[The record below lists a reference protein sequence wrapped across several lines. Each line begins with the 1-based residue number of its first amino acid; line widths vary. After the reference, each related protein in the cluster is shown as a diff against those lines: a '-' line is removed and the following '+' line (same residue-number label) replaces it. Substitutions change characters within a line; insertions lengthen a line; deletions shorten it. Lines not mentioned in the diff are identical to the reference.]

1 MRDTFLIVDGNS
13 LMYRAFH
20 ALPLMDYNGVYTN
33 AAHGFLS
40 MLLRCIRERAP
51 RYCAVAF
58 DEHAPTFRHTEYAEY
73 KAGRAPTPDE
83 LRPQFDIIKEILS
96 AMGLGVLS
104 LTGYEADDILG
115 TLSSQC
121 AQRDIAA
128 LLLTGDR
135 DALQLVSD
143 DTTLLLTRKG
153 ISEIEECTP
162 ARVQEL
168 FGVRPDQITDLKGL
182 MGDSSD
188 NIPGIPGVGEKTAV
202 KLLTSYDTLE
212 NVLAHADEIKGKLG
226 EMVRDNAEKGRFSK
240 YLATI
245 RRDIPLQVHYD
256 ACETQRLADGL
267 PVLYKYGLNAI
278 AQRIEK
284 EQSGA
289 PAQPAAETIVFS
301 DWEPLDAQTAA
312 GMAQAG
318 DAAVYLSEEEL
329 SICQGTRRARAQIT
343 GQTALFDMPGLSGD
357 PLAECTAVWRGAVIT
372 HDGKHL
378 LHALANAGQ
387 PLPQIAYDTML
398 AAYAINPQEKSYALS
413 AFGDADASGVLSLRL
428 RQQAQMKELGVEK
441 LYEQIELPLMRV
453 LFDMEREGFA
463 VDGSVLRALGEQL
476 TAREEQLKSEIYR
489 LANAGDFNV
498 NSPKQLGEVLFG
510 EDKLALKAGRKTS
523 KGYSTDADTLESLR
537 DAHPVIPCILEY
549 RQVSKL
555 RSTYIDAL
563 LRKIGPDGRIH
574 TFFDQT
580 GTATGRIS
588 SAEPNLQNIPVRTEL
603 GREIRRAFV
612 ASPGCVLVDA
622 DYSQIELRILA
633 HFSGDAA
640 MIDAFRRGQDI
651 HARTAAEVAGVP
663 LEDVTPTMRAHAKA
677 VNFGLVYGISD
688 FGLARNTGMSRKEA
702 AAFIEKYFATYPGVR
717 GCMDRAVKE
726 GYETGMART
735 IFGRVRRLDELK
747 SGNVNIRK
755 FGERAAMNTP
765 VQGTAADIIK
775 LAMVRVHD
783 ALCQGGFKAR
793 LILQVHDELLIEAP
807 QDEAGRVAQLLR
819 DCMEHVAEL
828 SVPLVAEV
836 KTGSSWYETKET
848 VCAGADRRHRLRQ
861 ILCGAAA
868 APARHSRAGCGC
880 DFPQPDRPRRRGA
893 ARRPRCLRRSGI

>member
-13 LMYRAFH
+13 LMHRAFH

-33 AAHGFLS
+33 AVHGFLS

-226 EMVRDNAEKGRFSK
+226 EKVRDNAEKGRFSK
-240 YLATI
+240 HLATI

-284 EQSGA
+284 EQNGA
-289 PAQPAAETIVFS
+289 PAQPAIETTVFS
-301 DWEPLDAQTAA
+301 NWESLDAQAA
-312 GMAQAG
+312 ADMAQAG
-318 DAAVYLSEEEL
+318 EVAVYLSEEEL

-357 PLAECTAVWRGAVIT
+357 PLAECAAVWRGAVIT
-372 HDGKHL
+372 HDSMRL
-378 LHALANAGQ
+378 LHTLANAGQ

-428 RQQAQMKELGVEK
+428 RQQAQMKELGVEN

-476 TAREEQLKSEIYR
+476 TAREEQLKSDIYR
-489 LANAGDFNV
+489 LANVGDFNV

-523 KGYSTDADTLESLR
+523 KGYSTDADTLEALR

-563 LRKIGPDGRIH
+563 LRKLGPDGRIH

-663 LEDVTPTMRAHAKA
+663 LEAVTPTMRAHAKA

-717 GCMDRAVKE
+717 GFMDRAVKE

-836 KTGSSWYETKET
+836 KTGSSWYETK
-848 VCAGADRRHRLRQ
+848 
-861 ILCGAAA
+861 
-868 APARHSRAGCGC
+868 
-880 DFPQPDRPRRRGA
+880 
-893 ARRPRCLRRSGI
+893 

>member
-13 LMYRAFH
+13 LMHRAFH

-33 AAHGFLS
+33 AVHGFLS

-83 LRPQFDIIKEILS
+83 LRPQFDIIQEILS

-226 EMVRDNAEKGRFSK
+226 EKVRDNAEKGRFSK
-240 YLATI
+240 HLATI

-284 EQSGA
+284 EQNGA
-289 PAQPAAETIVFS
+289 PAQPAIETTVFS
-301 DWEPLDAQTAA
+301 DWESLDAQAA
-312 GMAQAG
+312 ADMAQAG
-318 DAAVYLSEEEL
+318 EVAVYLSEEEL

-357 PLAECTAVWRGAVIT
+357 PLAECAAVWHGAVIT
-372 HDGKHL
+372 HDGKRL
-378 LHALANAGQ
+378 LHTLANAGQ

-428 RQQAQMKELGVEK
+428 RQQAQMKELGVEN
-441 LYEQIELPLMRV
+441 LYKQIELPLMRV

-476 TAREEQLKSEIYR
+476 TAREEQLKSDIYR
-489 LANAGDFNV
+489 LANVGDFNV

-523 KGYSTDADTLESLR
+523 KGYSTDADTLEALR

-612 ASPGCVLVDA
+612 ASPGFVLVDA

-717 GCMDRAVKE
+717 GFMDRAVKE

-783 ALCQGGFKAR
+783 ALCQGGFRAR

-836 KTGSSWYETKET
+836 KTGSSWYETK
-848 VCAGADRRHRLRQ
+848 
-861 ILCGAAA
+861 
-868 APARHSRAGCGC
+868 
-880 DFPQPDRPRRRGA
+880 
-893 ARRPRCLRRSGI
+893 

>member
-13 LMYRAFH
+13 LMHRAFH

-33 AAHGFLS
+33 AVHGFLS

-162 ARVQEL
+162 AR
-168 FGVRPDQITDLKGL
+168 
-182 MGDSSD
+182 
-188 NIPGIPGVGEKTAV
+188 
-202 KLLTSYDTLE
+202 
-212 NVLAHADEIKGKLG
+212 
-226 EMVRDNAEKGRFSK
+226 
-240 YLATI
+240 
-245 RRDIPLQVHYD
+245 
-256 ACETQRLADGL
+256 
-267 PVLYKYGLNAI
+267 
-278 AQRIEK
+278 
-284 EQSGA
+284 
-289 PAQPAAETIVFS
+289 
-301 DWEPLDAQTAA
+301 
-312 GMAQAG
+312 
-318 DAAVYLSEEEL
+318 
-329 SICQGTRRARAQIT
+329 AQIT

-357 PLAECTAVWRGAVIT
+357 PLAECAAVWRGAVIT
-372 HDGKHL
+372 HDSKRL
-378 LHALANAGQ
+378 LHTLANAGQ

-428 RQQAQMKELGVEK
+428 RQQAQMKELRVEN

-476 TAREEQLKSEIYR
+476 TAREEQLKSDIYR
-489 LANAGDFNV
+489 LANVGDFNV
-498 NSPKQLGEVLFG
+498 NSPKQLGDVLFG

-563 LRKIGPDGRIH
+563 LRKIGSDGRIH

-717 GCMDRAVKE
+717 GFMDRAVKE

-783 ALCQGGFKAR
+783 ALCQGGFRAR

-836 KTGSSWYETKET
+836 KTGSSWYETK
-848 VCAGADRRHRLRQ
+848 
-861 ILCGAAA
+861 
-868 APARHSRAGCGC
+868 
-880 DFPQPDRPRRRGA
+880 
-893 ARRPRCLRRSGI
+893 

>member
-13 LMYRAFH
+13 LMHRAFH

-33 AAHGFLS
+33 AVHGFLS

-226 EMVRDNAEKGRFSK
+226 EKVRDNAEKGRFSK
-240 YLATI
+240 HLATI

-284 EQSGA
+284 EQNGA
-289 PAQPAAETIVFS
+289 PAQPAIETTVFS
-301 DWEPLDAQTAA
+301 DWESLDAQAA
-312 GMAQAG
+312 ADMAQAG
-318 DAAVYLSEEEL
+318 EVAVYLSEEEL

-357 PLAECTAVWRGAVIT
+357 PLAECAAVWRGAVTT
-372 HDGKHL
+372 HDGKRL
-378 LHALANAGQ
+378 LHTLANAGQ

-428 RQQAQMKELGVEK
+428 RQQAQMKELRVEN

-476 TAREEQLKSEIYR
+476 TAREEQLKSDIYR
-489 LANAGDFNV
+489 LANVGDFNV

-563 LRKIGPDGRIH
+563 LRKIGSDGRIH

-717 GCMDRAVKE
+717 GFMDRAVKE

-783 ALCQGGFKAR
+783 ALCQGGFRAR

-819 DCMEHVAEL
+819 DCMEHVAAL

-836 KTGSSWYETKET
+836 KTGSSWYETK
-848 VCAGADRRHRLRQ
+848 
-861 ILCGAAA
+861 
-868 APARHSRAGCGC
+868 
-880 DFPQPDRPRRRGA
+880 
-893 ARRPRCLRRSGI
+893 

>member
-1 MRDTFLIVDGNS
+1 MHDTFLIVDGNS
-13 LMYRAFH
+13 LMHRAFH

-33 AAHGFLS
+33 AVHGFLS

-96 AMGLGVLS
+96 SMGLGVLS

-226 EMVRDNAEKGRFSK
+226 EKVRDNAEKGRFSK
-240 YLATI
+240 HLATI

-256 ACETQRLADGL
+256 ACETQHLADGL

-284 EQSGA
+284 EQNGA
-289 PAQPAAETIVFS
+289 PAQPAIETTVFS
-301 DWEPLDAQTAA
+301 DWESLDAQAA
-312 GMAQAG
+312 ADMAQAG
-318 DAAVYLSEEEL
+318 EVAVYLSEEEL

-357 PLAECTAVWRGAVIT
+357 PLAECAAVWHGAVIT
-372 HDGKHL
+372 HDGKRL
-378 LHALANAGQ
+378 LHTLANAGQ

-428 RQQAQMKELGVEK
+428 RQQAQMKELRVEN

-476 TAREEQLKSEIYR
+476 TAREEQLKSDIYR
-489 LANAGDFNV
+489 LANVGDFNV

-523 KGYSTDADTLESLR
+523 KGYSTDADTLEALR

-563 LRKIGPDGRIH
+563 LRKIGSDGRIH

-663 LEDVTPTMRAHAKA
+663 LEAVTPTMRAHAKA

-702 AAFIEKYFATYPGVR
+702 AAFIEKYFVTYPGVR
-717 GCMDRAVKE
+717 GFMDRAVKE

-836 KTGSSWYETKET
+836 KTGSSWYETK
-848 VCAGADRRHRLRQ
+848 
-861 ILCGAAA
+861 
-868 APARHSRAGCGC
+868 
-880 DFPQPDRPRRRGA
+880 
-893 ARRPRCLRRSGI
+893 

>member
-1 MRDTFLIVDGNS
+1 MRDSFLIVDGNS
-13 LMYRAFH
+13 LMHRAFH
-20 ALPLMDYNGVYTN
+20 ALPLMDFGGVYTN
-33 AAHGFLS
+33 AVHGFLS
-40 MLLRCIRERAP
+40 MLLRCIRERSP

-73 KAGRAPTPDE
+73 KAGRAPTPPE
-83 LRPQFDIIKEILS
+83 LRPQFDIIREILAS
-96 AMGLGVLS
+96 MGLGVLS

-115 TLSSQC
+115 TLSLQC
-121 AQRDIAA
+121 TQRDIAA
-128 LLLTGDR
+128 VLLTGDR

-143 DTTLLLTRKG
+143 DATLLLTRKG

-162 ARVQEL
+162 ARVKEL
-168 FGVRPDQITDLKGL
+168 FGVRPDQVTDLKGL

-202 KLLTSYDTLE
+202 KLLGSYDTLE
-212 NVLAHADEIKGKLG
+212 GVLAHADEIKGKLG
-226 EMVRDNAEKGRFSK
+226 EKVRANADQGRFSK
-240 YLATI
+240 HLATI
-245 RRDIPLQVHYD
+245 RRDIPLEVRFD
-256 ACETQRLADGL
+256 DCEIRHLSSAL
-267 PVLYKYGLNAI
+267 PVLNKYGLNAI

-284 EQSGA
+284 EQGTEISLPEEA
-289 PAQPAAETIVFS
+289 EQTFDPWQALDRAAAES
-301 DWEPLDAQTAA
+301 MAAQ
-312 GMAQAG
+312 G
-318 DAAVYLSEEEL
+318 DAAVYLGEEEL
-329 SICQGTRRARAQIT
+329 SVCQGAKRLRAQIG
-343 GQTALFDMPGLSGD
+343 GQTALFDMADAAGD
-357 PLAECTAVWRGAVIT
+357 PLSDCDALWRGSVIT

-378 LHALANAGQ
+378 LHALKNADR

-398 AAYAINPQEKSYALS
+398 AAYAINPQEKSYRLS
-413 AFGDADASGVLSLRL
+413 AFGEADASGVAALRT
-428 RQQAQMKELGVEK
+428 RQQKQMRELGVEN
-441 LYEQIELPLMRV
+441 LYYQIELPLMRV
-453 LFDMEREGFA
+453 LFDMELEGFA
-463 VDGSVLRALGEQL
+463 VDGSVLSALGKQL
-476 TAREEQLKSEIYR
+476 TAREEQLKGDIYR
-489 LANAGDFNV
+489 LADVGEFNI

-510 EDKLALKAGRKTS
+510 EDKLGLKAGRKTS
-523 KGYSTDADTLESLR
+523 KGYSTDADTLEALR

-588 SAEPNLQNIPVRTEL
+588 SAEPNLQNIPVRSEL

-663 LEDVTPTMRAHAKA
+663 LEAVTPTMRAHAKA

-702 AAFIEKYFATYPGVR
+702 AAFIERYFATYPGVR
-717 GCMDRAVKE
+717 TFMDRAVKE
-726 GYETGMART
+726 GYETGMSRT
-735 IFGRVRRLDELK
+735 LFGRVRRLDELK
-747 SGNVNIRK
+747 SGNANIRK

-783 ALCQGGFKAR
+783 ALQEGGFAAK

-807 QDEAGRVAQLLR
+807 LEEAERVAQLLR
-819 DCMEHVAEL
+819 TCMEQVAEL

-836 KTGSSWYETKET
+836 KTGRSWYETK
-848 VCAGADRRHRLRQ
+848 
-861 ILCGAAA
+861 
-868 APARHSRAGCGC
+868 
-880 DFPQPDRPRRRGA
+880 
-893 ARRPRCLRRSGI
+893 

>member
-13 LMYRAFH
+13 LMHRAFH

-33 AAHGFLS
+33 AVHGFLS

-226 EMVRDNAEKGRFSK
+226 EKVRDNAEKGRFSK

-256 ACETQRLADGL
+256 ACETQHLADGL

-284 EQSGA
+284 EQNGA
-289 PAQPAAETIVFS
+289 PAQPAIETTVFS
-301 DWEPLDAQTAA
+301 DWESLDAQAA
-312 GMAQAG
+312 ADMAQAG
-318 DAAVYLSEEEL
+318 EVAVYLSEEEL

-357 PLAECTAVWRGAVIT
+357 PLAECAAVWHGAVIT
-372 HDGKHL
+372 HDGKRL
-378 LHALANAGQ
+378 LHTLANAGQ

-428 RQQAQMKELGVEK
+428 RQQAQMKELGVEN

-476 TAREEQLKSEIYR
+476 TAREEQLKSDIYR
-489 LANAGDFNV
+489 LANVGDFNV

-523 KGYSTDADTLESLR
+523 KGYSTDADTLEALR

-555 RSTYIDAL
+555 RNTYIDAL
-563 LRKIGPDGRIH
+563 LRKIGSDGRIH

-663 LEDVTPTMRAHAKA
+663 LEAVTPIMRAHAKA

-717 GCMDRAVKE
+717 GFMDRAVKE

-836 KTGSSWYETKET
+836 KTGSSWYETK
-848 VCAGADRRHRLRQ
+848 
-861 ILCGAAA
+861 
-868 APARHSRAGCGC
+868 
-880 DFPQPDRPRRRGA
+880 
-893 ARRPRCLRRSGI
+893 